1 MIRNFGEPGK
11 IMAKTN
17 KQEKVGYIVD
27 VTFLENPEDS
37 TTYILCKK
45 CLPSISDFA
54 KITKKRK
61 TVYTNCDRCG

>member
-1 MIRNFGEPGK
+1 
-11 IMAKTN
+11 MANPN

-54 KITKKRK
+54 KIVKKRR
-61 TVYTNCDRCG
+61 VGIYECDRCG